1 MVVEVKYCLRIRRDK
16 NTQTWTLAVFTTMPP
31 PRLVQFSDS
40 GPLLFPRYV
49 DADNLHNE
57 DEDSDRVVHNQS
69 VLRVADLLGVPMS
82 SLTPRKHCGSPR
94 AAAFTAPSAPQGPS
108 LFRHSSPF
116 TKRKRTAS
124 PRVSAM
130 SPLNVVPRA
139 PSPVGELPTDS
150 VVSFASLMSPSA
162 GIARIRSP
170 RRAILGQSD
179 VHKITKWLQ
188 SLSHEAASFSSY
200 ALYCDM
206 LFRESRVLTQGK
218 PVPNRLQ
225 TAIAFHCLCKA
236 TSVFARHEDILLRIC
251 DGLGAAIYMNNDPSL
266 VRNGEIDAL
275 EFFTRLTTFYEQHT
289 IFYQQK
295 QDLQQE
301 MLRQQALH
309 QQRLDEERARNEQ
322 LKQLHQQLQ
331 VNKLDAITTKKTH
344 AKDLNGKLQ
353 NVLLNFQYVNDQEKE
368 KIVLGAVEALQAQVS
383 ATAVVAIAD
392 QMDPVEKDKLMSN
405 LLQDKMKGITQQI
418 EEQVLVKSNAQQNMI
433 IERSAARITRFQA
446 LMLDVIKNPNS
457 GESRKENSSAEVDD
471 CLCEHDRKALE
482 IVGDVV
488 DELEREKAKTTSL
501 EQRLEEAEK
510 LANELRLKNN
520 SLMNEAEE
528 RARKCEQQLQELRDQ
543 IANAQNSTDD
553 KSFQTDEDFE
563 ELQRHNES
571 GGKRKRH
578 FSAADSD
585 DDLILKNRAKNKFG
599 YGIANIIDQ
608 AKIAPSK
615 VRKIL
620 LKRKPLT
627 LNELHSIII
636 GYYQAKM
643 FQDVQDDSSGKPRNN
658 LAQFIMEMYVL
669 HYGLK
674 DLAISQ
680 LVFLDAAIRKNAR
693 ESARVR
699 TFGLLTGSLD
709 PESHA
714 CSVQGV
720 DFFLLVVVIIFNA
733 GVYKKGRKQ
742 AVTIAQN
749 LKTFFGDGIFVS
761 PKSVT
766 VKHELVCQAIDLAFS
781 FTRNEPGGPLSQ
793 LKDEIHQK
801 CLANGGGLDIDM
813 VLEKIMNY
821 WFVLYEHQ
829 IQDIHNMF
837 AIVDTNGDGTLD
849 FQEFCELVSVL
860 EPTMDRRDALAL
872 YNRAAGEDNVID
884 KDEFVQVMLAHQ
896 RGVILEEFYGGVS
909 NKKILMGIEQR
920 KNTLLPLGSS
930 ATTGQE
936 KEEGSFDLLT
946 AAMASVSMTSDSL
959 EDDDEEDRN
968 VDDKTETQRVQE
980 NVSFQ
985 ALTRLS
991 TWATEAKRK
1000 LRRAIPKNIESTKEE
1015 EKRTVATPDNFQG
1028 DTARLLRQALQK
1040 S

>member
-1 MVVEVKYCLRIRRDK
+1 
-16 NTQTWTLAVFTTMPP
+16 MPP
-31 PRLVQFSDS
+31 PRLVELSVS

-49 DADNLHNE
+49 DADSLHTE
-57 DEDSDRVVHNQS
+57 DEDADRVVRNQS
-69 VLRVADLLGVPMS
+69 VMRSTDSCIHCPLVPES
-82 SLTPRKHCGSPR
+82 
-94 AAAFTAPSAPQGPS
+94 PS
-108 LFRHSSPF
+108 LFGSDHPSPF
-116 TKRKRTAS
+116 TKKKRAAS
-124 PRVSAM
+124 PRVSSM
-130 SPLNVVPRA
+130 SPLNVLPRA

-150 VVSFASLMSPSA
+150 VISFASLMSPPS
-162 GIARIRSP
+162 GVMGIRSP

-179 VHKITKWLQ
+179 VHKINKWLQ

-236 TSVFARHEDILLRIC
+236 TSVFARHEGILLRIC
-251 DGLGAAIYMNNDPSL
+251 NDLGAAIYMNHDPSL
-266 VRNGEIDAL
+266 IRNGEIDAL

-289 IFYQQK
+289 VFHQQK

-301 MLRQQALH
+301 ILRQQTVH
-309 QQRLDEERARNEQ
+309 QQRLEQERARNEQ

-331 VNKLDAITTKKTH
+331 VNKLDTISTKKTH

-368 KIVLGAVEALQAQVS
+368 KIVLGAIEALQAQVS

-405 LLQDKMKGITQQI
+405 LLQDKMMGITQQI

-457 GESRKENSSAEVDD
+457 GEARKENSTAEVDE
-471 CLCEHDRKALE
+471 CLCEHDRKVLE
-482 IVGDVV
+482 IVGDMV
-488 DELEREKAKTTSL
+488 DELEREKKNSTSL
-501 EQRLEEAEK
+501 EQKLEEAEK

-528 RARKCEQQLQELRDQ
+528 RARKYEQQLQEMKDQ
-543 IANAQNSTDD
+543 IVNAQNSTDD

-563 ELQRHNES
+563 ELRRHNES
-571 GGKRKRH
+571 GGKRRRH
-578 FSAADSD
+578 LVAADSD

-627 LNELHSIII
+627 LNELHSIIV

-643 FQDVQDDSSGKPRNN
+643 FQDVQDDSSGKPRTN

-714 CSVQGV
+714 CSVQGI
-720 DFFLLVVVIIFNA
+720 DFFLLVVVIIFN
-733 GVYKKGRKQ
+733 VYKKGRKQ

-781 FTRNEPGGPLSQ
+781 Q
-793 LKDEIHQK
+793 LKDEIHQR

-837 AIVDTNGDGTLD
+837 TIVDTNGDGTLD
-849 FQEFCELVSVL
+849 FQEFCELVAVL

-930 ATTGQE
+930 TTTSQE

-946 AAMASVSMTSDSL
+946 AAMASVSMTSESL
-959 EDDDEEDRN
+959 EDDDEEDKN
-968 VDDKTETQRVQE
+968 EDDKTETQRVQE
-980 NVSFQ
+980 NTFHMGYRGKKE
-985 ALTRLS
+985 A
-991 TWATEAKRK
+991 ATSNTKDSRIDKR
-1000 LRRAIPKNIESTKEE
+1000 RGEDS
-1015 EKRTVATPDNFQG
+1015 G
-1028 DTARLLRQALQK
+1028 
-1040 S
+1040 

>member
-1 MVVEVKYCLRIRRDK
+1 MV
-16 NTQTWTLAVFTTMPP
+16 T
-31 PRLVQFSDS
+31 

-49 DADNLHNE
+49 DADSLQTE
-57 DEDSDRVVHNQS
+57 DEDDRVVRNQS
-69 VLRVADLLGVPMS
+69 VLRVADLLGVS
-82 SLTPRKHCGSPR
+82 VSPRKHYGSPR
-94 AAAFTAPSAPQGPS
+94 TPAFASPSAPESPS
-108 LFRHSSPF
+108 LFGSDNLSPF
-116 TKRKRTAS
+116 TKRKYVVS
-124 PRVSAM
+124 PRVSKM
-130 SPLNVVPRA
+130 NPLNVLPRA

-150 VVSFASLMSPSA
+150 VVSIL
-162 GIARIRSP
+162 SP

-179 VHKITKWLQ
+179 VQKITKWLQ
-188 SLSHEAASFSSY
+188 SLSHEASNFSSY

-218 PVPNRLQ
+218 PTPNRLQ

-236 TSVFARHEDILLRIC
+236 TSVFARHEEILLRIC
-251 DGLGAAIYMNNDPSL
+251 NDLGAAIYMNHNPSL
-266 VRNGEIDAL
+266 IYNGEIDAL
-275 EFFTRLTTFYEQHT
+275 EFFTRLTTFYEQHAVSR
-289 IFYQQK
+289 QQK

-301 MLRQQALH
+301 MLRQQTTH
-309 QQRLDEERARNEQ
+309 QLRLREERARNDQ
-322 LKQLHQQLQ
+322 LKYLQQQLQ
-331 VNKLDAITTKKTH
+331 VNKLDHISTKK
-344 AKDLNGKLQ
+344 AQSKDLNTKLQ
-353 NVLLNFQYVNDQEKE
+353 DVLQHFQHVSEDEKE
-368 KIVLGAVEALQAQVS
+368 KVVLGAIEALNAQVS
-383 ATAVVAIAD
+383 ATAVIAIAD
-392 QMDPVEKDKLMSN
+392 QMDPVEKDKLMKSFFK
-405 LLQDKMKGITQQI
+405 DEMKDVTRQI
-418 EEQVLVKSNAQQNMI
+418 EAQVVVKSNAHQDMI
-433 IERSAARITRFQA
+433 LERSAARITRFQTLILEA
-446 LMLDVIKNPNS
+446 IKNPNS
-457 GESRKENSSAEVDD
+457 AEDNKENSSAEADD
-471 CLCEHDRKALE
+471 YLCDHDRKVLE
-482 IVGDVV
+482 SVGDVV
-488 DELEREKAKTTSL
+488 DELERQKKSSVDF
-501 EQRLEEAEK
+501 EQKLQEAEK
-510 LANELRLKNN
+510 LVNDLRWKNN
-520 SLMNEAEE
+520 ALINEAEE
-528 RARKCEQQLQELRDQ
+528 NTRQHEQELQDLRDQ
-543 IANAQNSTDD
+543 VADAQNSTDD
-553 KSFQTDEDFE
+553 KSVQTDEDFE
-563 ELQRHNES
+563 ELRRHNES
-571 GGKRKRH
+571 GGKRRRH
-578 FSAADSD
+578 FVAADSD

-627 LNELHSIII
+627 LNELHSIIV

-643 FQDVQDDSSGKPRNN
+643 FQDVQDDSSGKPRTN

-766 VKHELVCQAIDLAFS
+766 VKHELVYQAIDLAFS

-793 LKDEIHQK
+793 LKDEIRQR
-801 CLANGGGLDIDM
+801 CSANGGGLDIDM

-829 IQDIHNMF
+829 IQDIHSMF

-849 FQEFCELVSVL
+849 FQEFCELVAVL

-896 RGVILEEFYGGVS
+896 RGVILEEFYGGIS
-909 NKKILMGIEQR
+909 NKKIIMSIEQR
-920 KNTLLPLGSS
+920 KSTLLPLGSS
-930 ATTGQE
+930 TSTGSE
-936 KEEGSFDLLT
+936 REEGSFDSLT
-946 AAMASVSMTSDSL
+946 AAMASVSMSTESL
-959 EDDDEEDRN
+959 EDDEEDDKSL
-968 VDDKTETQRVQE
+968 DDTEKTATERVQE

-985 ALTRLS
+985 TLSKLS
-991 TWATEAKRK
+991 TWAAEAKIK
-1000 LRRAIPKNIESTKEE
+1000 LRRPPSRVLESTKEE
-1015 EKRTVATPDNFQG
+1015 EETADRNLIPDDFQG
-1028 DTARLLRQALQK
+1028 DTALLLRQSLQK
-1040 S
+1040 ANISVPSSKA

>member
-1 MVVEVKYCLRIRRDK
+1 
-16 NTQTWTLAVFTTMPP
+16 MPT
-31 PRLVQFSDS
+31 PRLVVGGS
-40 GPLLFPRYV
+40 LLFPRHV
-49 DADNLHNE
+49 DADSLATEE
-57 DEDSDRVVHNQS
+57 DADRSVLAQS
-69 VLRVADLLGVPMS
+69 VLRVADLLAASPVS
-82 SLTPRKHCGSPR
+82 SQKQCGSPR
-94 AAAFTAPSAPQGPS
+94 VAAFAAPESPWRVGCDAPS
-108 LFRHSSPF
+108 PF
-116 TKRKRTAS
+116 ARRKHPAS
-124 PRVSAM
+124 PRVVARM
-130 SPLNVVPRA
+130 SPIPPRA
-139 PSPVGELPTDS
+139 PSPVGDLPTDA
-150 VVSFASLMSPSA
+150 VVSLAALMAPPP
-162 GIARIRSP
+162 GNMTIRSP

-179 VHKITKWLQ
+179 VQKITKWLQ
-188 SLSHEAASFSSY
+188 SLSHEATSFSSY
-200 ALYCDM
+200 ALYCEM

-236 TSVFARHEDILLRIC
+236 TGVFARHEDILFRIC
-251 DGLGAAIYMNNDPSL
+251 NDLGAAIYMNHDPSL
-266 VRNGEIDAL
+266 IRNGEFEAL
-275 EFFTRLTTFYEQHT
+275 EFFSRLTTFYEQHAVSH
-289 IFYQQK
+289 QQK
-295 QDLQQE
+295 QDLHQE
-301 MLRQQALH
+301 MLRQQVIH
-309 QQRLDEERARNEQ
+309 QQRLGEERARNEQ
-322 LKQLHQQLQ
+322 LKHVQQQLHA
-331 VNKLDAITTKKTH
+331 NKLDQISTKKTYG
-344 AKDLNGKLQ
+344 KDLNSKLQ
-353 NVLLNFQYVNDQEKE
+353 GVLQHFQHVSDEEKE
-368 KIVLGAVEALQAQVS
+368 KIVLGAIEALHAQVS
-383 ATAVVAIAD
+383 AASLLVIAD
-392 QMDPVEKDKLMSN
+392 QMDPVEKDKLMSG
-405 LLQDKMKGITQQI
+405 LFQDEMKEITRQI
-418 EEQVLVKSNAQQNMI
+418 EAQVLVKSNAHQNMI
-433 IERSAARITRFQA
+433 LERSAARITRFQA
-446 LMLDVIKNPNS
+446 LILQIVETPNT
-457 GESRKENSSAEVDD
+457 GEALKESSSADADD
-471 CLCEHDRKALE
+471 CLCDHDRKVLE
-482 IVGDVV
+482 SVGDVV
-488 DELEREKAKTTSL
+488 DELEREKKSSMSL
-501 EQRLEEAEK
+501 EQRLQEAET
-510 LANELRLKNN
+510 LLSELRWKNN
-520 SLMNEAEE
+520 TLMTEAEE
-528 RARKCEQQLQELRDQ
+528 NAKQHEHQLQEMRGQL
-543 IANAQNSTDD
+543 ANAQNFTEDKAIQTEDD
-553 KSFQTDEDFE
+553 GDESR
-563 ELQRHNES
+563 RHNES
-571 GGKRKRH
+571 GGKRRRH
-578 FSAADSD
+578 LVAADSD

-627 LNELHSIII
+627 LNELHSIIV

-643 FQDVQDDSSGKPRNN
+643 FQDVQDDSSGKPRTN

-766 VKHELVCQAIDLAFS
+766 VKHELVWQAIDLAFS

-793 LKDEIHQK
+793 LKDEIRQR
-801 CLANGGGLDIDM
+801 CSANGGGLDIDM
-813 VLEKIMNY
+813 VLEKVMNY

-829 IQDIHNMF
+829 IQDIHSMF
-837 AIVDTNGDGTLD
+837 AMVDTNGDGTLD
-849 FQEFCELVSVL
+849 FQEFCELVAVL

-920 KNTLLPLGSS
+920 KSTLLPLGSS
-930 ATTGQE
+930 TTLLTQD
-936 KEEGSFDLLT
+936 KEEGSFDSL
-946 AAMASVSMTSDSL
+946 AAVMASVSMSSESL
-959 EDDDEEDRN
+959 EDDEEEDKDL
-968 VDDKTETQRVQE
+968 DDVEMTETQRVQE

-985 ALTRLS
+985 TLSKLS
-991 TWATEAKRK
+991 TWAAEAKIK
-1000 LRRAIPKNIESTKEE
+1000 LRRATPRVLESTTEE
-1015 EKRTVATPDNFQG
+1015 DDDDNFQG
-1028 DTARLLRQALQK
+1028 DTTLLLRQVLQK
-1040 S
+1040 ANISVAS

>member
-1 MVVEVKYCLRIRRDK
+1 
-16 NTQTWTLAVFTTMPP
+16 MPP
-31 PRLVQFSDS
+31 PRLVELSVS

-49 DADNLHNE
+49 DADSLHTE
-57 DEDSDRVVHNQS
+57 DEDADRVVRNQS
-69 VLRVADLLGVPMS
+69 VLRVADLLGVPTS
-82 SLTPRKHCGSPR
+82 SLASRKQCGSPR
-94 AAAFTAPSAPQGPS
+94 TAAFTAPLVPESPS
-108 LFRHSSPF
+108 LFGSDHPSPF
-116 TKRKRTAS
+116 TKKKRAAS
-124 PRVSAM
+124 PRVSSM
-130 SPLNVVPRA
+130 SPLNVLPRA

-150 VVSFASLMSPSA
+150 VISFASLMSPPS
-162 GIARIRSP
+162 GVMGIRSP

-179 VHKITKWLQ
+179 VHKINKWLQ

-236 TSVFARHEDILLRIC
+236 TSVFARHEGILLHIC
-251 DGLGAAIYMNNDPSL
+251 NDLGAAIYMNHDPSL
-266 VRNGEIDAL
+266 IRNGEIDAL

-289 IFYQQK
+289 VFHQQK

-301 MLRQQALH
+301 ILRQQTVH
-309 QQRLDEERARNEQ
+309 QQRLEQERARNEQ

-331 VNKLDAITTKKTH
+331 VNKLDTISTKKTH

-368 KIVLGAVEALQAQVS
+368 KIVLGAIEALQAQVS

-405 LLQDKMKGITQQI
+405 LLQDKMMGITQQI

-457 GESRKENSSAEVDD
+457 GEARKENSTA
-471 CLCEHDRKALE
+471 
-482 IVGDVV
+482 
-488 DELEREKAKTTSL
+488 ELEREKKNSTSL
-501 EQRLEEAEK
+501 EQKLEEAEK

-528 RARKCEQQLQELRDQ
+528 RARKYEQQLQEMKDQ
-543 IANAQNSTDD
+543 IVNAQNSTDD

-563 ELQRHNES
+563 ELRRHNET
-571 GGKRKRH
+571 
-578 FSAADSD
+578 DSD

-627 LNELHSIII
+627 LNELHSIIV

-643 FQDVQDDSSGKPRNN
+643 FQDVQDDSSGKPRTN

-714 CSVQGV
+714 CSSKAS
-720 DFFLLVVVIIFNA
+720 ISSYCSISA

-781 FTRNEPGGPLSQ
+781 Q
-793 LKDEIHQK
+793 LKDEIHQR

-837 AIVDTNGDGTLD
+837 TIVDTNGDGTLD
-849 FQEFCELVSVL
+849 FQEFCELVAVL

-930 ATTGQE
+930 TTTSQE

-946 AAMASVSMTSDSL
+946 AAMASVSMTSESL
-959 EDDDEEDRN
+959 EDDDEEDKN
-968 VDDKTETQRVQE
+968 EDDKTETQRVQE

-985 ALTRLS
+985 ALSRLS

-1000 LRRAIPKNIESTKEE
+1000 LRRAIPRTLASTKEE
-1015 EKRTVATPDNFQG
+1015 ERTVARESSPDDFQG
-1028 DTARLLRQALQK
+1028 DTARLLRQALQNANI
-1040 S
+1040 SAHSPTE

>member
-1 MVVEVKYCLRIRRDK
+1 
-16 NTQTWTLAVFTTMPP
+16 MPP
-31 PRLVQFSDS
+31 PRLVELSVS

-49 DADNLHNE
+49 DADNLHME
-57 DEDSDRVVHNQS
+57 DEASDRMVHNQS
-69 VLRVADLLGVPMS
+69 VLRVADLLGAPVS
-82 SLTPRKHCGSPR
+82 SLTPRKQCDTGSPR
-94 AAAFTAPSAPQGPS
+94 TPAFTPPLVPESPS
-108 LFRHSSPF
+108 LFDHLSPF
-116 TKRKRTAS
+116 IKRKRAAS
-124 PRVSAM
+124 SRVSSM
-130 SPLNVVPRA
+130 SPLNVVLRT

-150 VVSFASLMSPSA
+150 VMSFVSSMSPPSEIT
-162 GIARIRSP
+162 GIRSP
-170 RRAILGQSD
+170 RRVILGQSD
-179 VHKITKWLQ
+179 AQKITKWLQ
-188 SLSHEAASFSSY
+188 SLPHEAANFTSY

-236 TSVFARHEDILLRIC
+236 ANVFARHEGILIRIC
-251 DGLGAAIYMNNDPSL
+251 NDLGAAIYMNHDPSL
-266 VRNGEIDAL
+266 IRSGEIDAL
-275 EFFTRLTTFYEQHT
+275 EFFARLTTFYEQHT
-289 IFYQQK
+289 VLHQRK
-295 QDLQQE
+295 QGLQQE
-301 MLRQQALH
+301 MLRQQAVH
-309 QQRLDEERARNEQ
+309 QQRLGEERARNEQ
-322 LKQLHQQLQ
+322 LKQLHNQLQ
-331 VNKLDAITTKKTH
+331 VNKLDTISTKKTH

-368 KIVLGAVEALQAQVS
+368 RIVLGAVEALQAQVS
-383 ATAVVAIAD
+383 AVAAVAIVD
-392 QMDPVEKDKLMSN
+392 QMDPVEKDKLMTN
-405 LLQDKMKGITQQI
+405 LLQDKMEGITQQI
-418 EEQVLVKSNAQQNMI
+418 EEQVLLKSNAQQNMI
-433 IERSAARITRFQA
+433 VERSAARMTRFQA
-446 LMLDVIKNPNS
+446 LMLDVVKNPNS
-457 GESRKENSSAEVDD
+457 GDARKESSSAEVDD
-471 CLCEHDRKALE
+471 CLCEHDRKVLE
-482 IVGDVV
+482 AVGDVV
-488 DELEREKAKTTSL
+488 DELEREKKKSTTL
-501 EQRLEEAEK
+501 KQRLEEAEK
-510 LANELRLKNN
+510 LANDLRLKNN
-520 SLMNEAEE
+520 SLVNEAEE
-528 RARKCEQQLQELRDQ
+528 RVRNCEQQLQKMRDQ
-543 IANAQNSTDD
+543 IAKAQSLTDD
-553 KSFQTDEDFE
+553 KCFQTDEDFE
-563 ELQRHNES
+563 ELRRHNES
-571 GGKRKRH
+571 GAKRRRH
-578 FSAADSD
+578 LVAADSND
-585 DDLILKNRAKNKFG
+585 ELILKNRAKNKFG

-627 LNELHSIII
+627 LNELHSIIV

-643 FQDVQDDSSGKPRNN
+643 FQDVQDDSSGKPRTN

-699 TFGLLTGSLD
+699 IFGLLTGSLD

-733 GVYKKGRKQ
+733 GLYKKGRKQ

-781 FTRNEPGGPLSQ
+781 FTRNEIGGPLSQ
-793 LKDEIHQK
+793 LKDETYQRCI
-801 CLANGGGLDIDM
+801 ANGGGLDIDL
-813 VLEKIMNY
+813 VLEKITNY

-829 IQDIHNMF
+829 IQDIHNLF
-837 AIVDTNGDGTLD
+837 TIVDTNGDGTLD
-849 FQEFCELVSVL
+849 FQEFCELVAVL
-860 EPTMDRRDALAL
+860 EPAMDRRDALAL

-909 NKKILMGIEQR
+909 SKKILMGIEQR
-920 KNTLLPLGSS
+920 KSTLLPLGSS
-930 ATTGQE
+930 PSTSQE
-936 KEEGSFDLLT
+936 KEEESFDLLT
-946 AAMASVSMTSDSL
+946 AAMASVSMTSELL
-959 EDDDEEDRN
+959 ENDDEEDKSP
-968 VDDKTETQRVQE
+968 DDKSETQRVQE
-980 NVSFQ
+980 SVSFQ

-1000 LRRAIPKNIESTKEE
+1000 LRRRIPRTLESTKEV
-1015 EKRTVATPDNFQG
+1015 EKGNDQRVH
-1028 DTARLLRQALQK
+1028 

>member
-1 MVVEVKYCLRIRRDK
+1 
-16 NTQTWTLAVFTTMPP
+16 MPTP
-31 PRLVQFSDS
+31 HEFLVT

-49 DADNLHNE
+49 DADSLQTE
-57 DEDSDRVVHNQS
+57 DEEDRAVRNQS
-69 VLRVADLLGVPMS
+69 VLRVAELLGVS
-82 SLTPRKHCGSPR
+82 SPGPKKHCSIPR
-94 AAAFTAPSAPQGPS
+94 TPAFAPRSAPASPS
-108 LFRHSSPF
+108 LFDNLSPF
-116 TKRKRTAS
+116 TRRRHVVAS
-124 PRVSAM
+124 PRVNKM
-130 SPLNVVPRA
+130 NPLNLLPRA

-150 VVSFASLMSPSA
+150 VVTIL
-162 GIARIRSP
+162 SP

-179 VHKITKWLQ
+179 VQKITKWLQ
-188 SLSHEAASFSSY
+188 SLSQETSNFSSY

-206 LFRESRVLTQGK
+206 LFRESQVLTQGK
-218 PVPNRLQ
+218 PTPNRLQ

-236 TSVFARHEDILLRIC
+236 TSVFARHEETLLRIC
-251 DGLGAAIYMNNDPSL
+251 KYVWHFCFLVKYVRKLIFNVEFCSDVGAAIYMNHNPSL
-266 VRNGEIDAL
+266 IYNGEIEAL
-275 EFFTRLTTFYEQHT
+275 EFFTRLTTYYEQHAV
-289 IFYQQK
+289 FHQQK

-301 MLRQQALH
+301 MLRQQTAH
-309 QQRLDEERARNEQ
+309 QIRLREERARNDQ
-322 LKQLHQQLQ
+322 LKHLQQQLQ
-331 VNKLDAITTKKTH
+331 VNKLDQISTKKTQS
-344 AKDLNGKLQ
+344 KELNTKLQ
-353 NVLLNFQYVNDQEKE
+353 GVLQNFQHVSEDEKE
-368 KIVLGAVEALQAQVS
+368 KVVLGAIEALNAQVS
-383 ATAVVAIAD
+383 ATAVVAIAE
-392 QMDPVEKDKLMSN
+392 QMDPAEKDKLMKS
-405 LLQDKMKGITQQI
+405 LLKDEMKDVTRQI
-418 EEQVLVKSNAQQNMI
+418 EAQVLVKSNAQQDMI
-433 IERSAARITRFQA
+433 LERSAARITRFQTLILEA
-446 LMLDVIKNPNS
+446 IKNPNS
-457 GESRKENSSAEVDD
+457 GETKKENSSTEADD
-471 CLCEHDRKALE
+471 YLCDHDRKVLE
-482 IVGDVV
+482 SIGDVV
-488 DELEREKAKTTSL
+488 DELERQKKSSVDF
-501 EQRLEEAEK
+501 EQKLEEAEK
-510 LANELRLKNN
+510 LVNELRWKNN
-520 SLMNEAEE
+520 TLINEAEE
-528 RARKCEQQLQELRDQ
+528 NTRQHEMELQDLRDQ
-543 IANAQNSTDD
+543 LADAQNLMDD
-553 KSFQTDEDFE
+553 KAVQTDEDFG
-563 ELQRHNES
+563 ELRRHNES
-571 GGKRKRH
+571 GSKRRRH
-578 FSAADSD
+578 LSSADSD

-627 LNELHSIII
+627 LNELHSIIV

-643 FQDVQDDSSGKPRNN
+643 FQDVQDDSSGKPRTN

-749 LKTFFGDGIFVS
+749 LKTSFGDGIFVS

-766 VKHELVCQAIDLAFS
+766 VKHELVSQAIDLAFS
-781 FTRNEPGGPLSQ
+781 FTRSEPGGPLSQ
-793 LKDEIHQK
+793 LKDEIRQK
-801 CLANGGGLDIDM
+801 CSANGGGLDIDM
-813 VLEKIMNY
+813 VLEKVMNY

-829 IQDIHNMF
+829 ILDIHSMF

-849 FQEFCELVSVL
+849 FQEFCELVAAL

-909 NKKILMGIEQR
+909 NKKIIMSIEQR

-930 ATTGQE
+930 TSTGSE
-936 KEEGSFDLLT
+936 REEGSFDSLT
-946 AAMASVSMTSDSL
+946 AAMASVSMSTESM
-959 EDDDEEDRN
+959 EDDDE
-968 VDDKTETQRVQE
+968 DDKFLDEIEKTATERVQE

-985 ALTRLS
+985 TLSRLS
-991 TWATEAKRK
+991 TWAAEAKTK
-1000 LRRAIPKNIESTKEE
+1000 LRRAPRRVLESTKEE
-1015 EKRTVATPDNFQG
+1015 TADRDLIADDFQG
-1028 DTARLLRQALQK
+1028 DTALLLRQALQK
-1040 S
+1040 ANISVPSSKA

>member
-1 MVVEVKYCLRIRRDK
+1 
-16 NTQTWTLAVFTTMPP
+16 MPP
-31 PRLVQFSDS
+31 PRLVELSVS

-49 DADNLHNE
+49 DADSLHTE
-57 DEDSDRVVHNQS
+57 DEDADRVVRNQS
-69 VLRVADLLGVPMS
+69 VMRVADLLGVPTS
-82 SLTPRKHCGSPR
+82 SLASRKQCGSPR
-94 AAAFTAPSAPQGPS
+94 TAAFTAPLVPESPS
-108 LFRHSSPF
+108 LFGSDHPSPF
-116 TKRKRTAS
+116 TKKKRAAS
-124 PRVSAM
+124 PRVSSM
-130 SPLNVVPRA
+130 SPLNVLPRA

-150 VVSFASLMSPSA
+150 VISFASLMSPPS
-162 GIARIRSP
+162 GVMGIRSP

-179 VHKITKWLQ
+179 VHKINKWLQ

-236 TSVFARHEDILLRIC
+236 TSVFARHEGILLRIC
-251 DGLGAAIYMNNDPSL
+251 NDLGAAIYMNHDPSL
-266 VRNGEIDAL
+266 IRNGEIDAL

-289 IFYQQK
+289 VFHQQK

-301 MLRQQALH
+301 ILRQQTVH
-309 QQRLDEERARNEQ
+309 QQRLEQERARNEQ

-331 VNKLDAITTKKTH
+331 VNKLDTISTKKTH

-368 KIVLGAVEALQAQVS
+368 KIVLGAIEALQAQVS

-405 LLQDKMKGITQQI
+405 LLQDKMMGITQQI

-457 GESRKENSSAEVDD
+457 GEARKENSTAEVDE
-471 CLCEHDRKALE
+471 CLCEHDRKVLE
-482 IVGDVV
+482 IVGDMV
-488 DELEREKAKTTSL
+488 DELEREKKNSTSL
-501 EQRLEEAEK
+501 EQKLEEAEK

-528 RARKCEQQLQELRDQ
+528 RARKYEQQLQEMKDQ
-543 IANAQNSTDD
+543 IVNAQNSTDD

-563 ELQRHNES
+563 ELRRHNES
-571 GGKRKRH
+571 GGKRRRH
-578 FSAADSD
+578 LVAADSD

-627 LNELHSIII
+627 LNELHSIIV

-643 FQDVQDDSSGKPRNN
+643 FQDVQDDSSGKPRTN

-714 CSVQGV
+714 CSVQGI

-742 AVTIAQN
+742 AVTIAQS

-781 FTRNEPGGPLSQ
+781 FTRNEPGGALSQ
-793 LKDEIHQK
+793 LKDEIHQR

-837 AIVDTNGDGTLD
+837 TIVDTNGDGTLD
-849 FQEFCELVSVL
+849 FQEFCELVAVL

-930 ATTGQE
+930 TTTSQE

-946 AAMASVSMTSDSL
+946 AAMASVSMTSESL
-959 EDDDEEDRN
+959 EDDDEEDKN
-968 VDDKTETQRVQE
+968 EDDKTETQRVQE
-980 NVSFQ
+980 NASFQ
-985 ALTRLS
+985 ALSRLS

-1000 LRRAIPKNIESTKEE
+1000 LRRAIPRTLASTKEE
-1015 EKRTVATPDNFQG
+1015 ERTVARESSPDDFQG
-1028 DTARLLRQALQK
+1028 DTARLLRQALQNANI
-1040 S
+1040 SAHSPTE